1 MADYTVDLSAIAT
14 ANPWTPSAPLKKGST
29 ANLQLVNGSGAKSA
43 SGGSVSYGVH
53 DVNYTLGSTQIRA
66 EVDIGTIVFA
76 SDRVG
81 PAIIARSGAN
91 AGKGYAALPDNY
103 GGIYVYKVSAA
114 GALTQIGY
122 IGSITLAANDLIGLG
137 YQQSTNTLTV
147 YQNGTSKTTVT
158 DSTYNADT
166 TLGAGWLTDP
176 QNINGQYVK
185 RLLGTGVAVS
195 APTITTIS
203 DSTPNHLG
211 SLTITGT
218 GFPTSQTGS
227 AGITIGGIAQTV
239 TWNTSTSCSISSL
252 DVGTNKYGTSVNI
265 IVTDASGNASTGYAT
280 TFSPRSG
287 GASVDLSGTMAS
299 SGVRLVASPDIA
311 AGDQIEYYGATG
323 GTIPTDVTVNNDG
336 TYDTAA
342 AVTGFYWRP
351 WTSGGGWGSAAFE
364 TVTHAAESSGDTGA
378 LFKTMMNALF
388 KTLLEAS

>member
-43 SGGSVSYGVH
+43 SGGNVSYGVH

-66 EVDIGTIVFA
+66 EVDIGTVVFA

-91 AGKGYAALPDNY
+91 AGAGYAALPDNY
-103 GGIYVYKVSAA
+103 GYIYVYKVSAA

-137 YQQSTNTLTV
+137 YQQSTDTLTV
-147 YQNGTSKTTVT
+147 YQNGTSKTPVT
-158 DSTYNADT
+158 DATYNADT

-176 QNINGQYVK
+176 QNINGQYAK
-185 RLLGTGVAVS
+185 RLLGTGVAAS
-195 APTITTIS
+195 APTITNITTLTING
-203 DSTPNHLG
+203 TA
-211 SLTITGT
+211 TITGT

-227 AGITIGGIAQTV
+227 ASVVVGGVSQSV
-239 TWNTSTSCSISSL
+239 TWNTSTSCTFTPAPGANSL
-252 DVGTNKYGTSVNI
+252 LTDVSAV
-265 IVTDASGNASTGYAT
+265 VTDASGSSSSEYTCQFA
-280 TFSPRSG
+280 PRSG
-287 GASVDLSGTMAS
+287 GAVVTLSGTLADPS
-299 SGVRLVASPDIA
+299 LGLEADVPLA
-311 AGDQIEYYGATG
+311 AGNQIEYYGAVG
-323 GTIPTDVTVNNDG
+323 GTIPGDVVVNVDR
-336 TYDTAA
+336 TYDTAD

-351 WTSGGGWGSAAFE
+351 WSSGAGWGSAAFE
-364 TVTHAAESSGDTGA
+364 TVDHAAVSSGDTGA
-378 LFKTMMNALF
+378 LFKTMMNSLF

>member
-66 EVDIGTIVFA
+66 EVDIGTVVFA

-91 AGKGYAALPDNY
+91 AGAGYAALPDNY
-103 GGIYVYKVSAA
+103 GGIYVYTVSAA

-147 YQNGTSKTTVT
+147 YQNGTSKTTVADT
-158 DSTYNADT
+158 TYNADS

-185 RLLGTGVAVS
+185 RLLGTGVAAS
-195 APTITTIS
+195 APTITNITTLTING
-203 DSTPNHLG
+203 TA
-211 SLTITGT
+211 TITGT

-227 AGITIGGIAQTV
+227 ASVVVGGVSQSV
-239 TWNTSTSCSISSL
+239 TWNTSTSCTFTPAP
-252 DVGTNKYGTSVNI
+252 GTNSLLTDVSAV
-265 IVTDASGNASTGYAT
+265 VTDASGSSSSGYTCQFA
-280 TFSPRSG
+280 PRSG
-287 GASVDLSGTMAS
+287 GAVVTLSGTLAS
-299 SGVRLVASPDIA
+299 ASLGLEASPALA
-311 AGDQIEYYGATG
+311 AGDQIEYYGAVG
-323 GTIPTDVTVNNDG
+323 GTIPGDVVVNVDR

-342 AVTGFYWRP
+342 SVTGFYWRP
-351 WTSGGGWGSAAFE
+351 WSSGAGWGTAAFE

-378 LFKTMMNALF
+378 LFKTMMGSLF

>member
-76 SDRVG
+76 SDRAG

-91 AGKGYAALPDNY
+91 AGAGYAALPDNY
-103 GGIYVYKVSAA
+103 GYIYIYKVSAA

-185 RLLGTGVAVS
+185 RLLGTGVAASNATLSSPTPSGTLSTKTTATIGATTNQASGTLYYVASTNQSKITGVTATQVKAGNGSDGVALARSGSNTVS
-195 APTITTIS
+195 TTSPTISATGFIAATTYYYAVVQTNANGDSNVIDTGSFTTAPTETA
-203 DSTPNHLG
+203 
-211 SLTITGT
+211 TITWTDTNSG
-218 GFPTSQTGS
+218 
-227 AGITIGGIAQTV
+227 AAQTV
-239 TWNTSTSCSISSL
+239 IERSTDNATWSVIATVNA
-252 DVGTNKYGTSVNI
+252 GTNSYANSGLSTGTYYYRVCALIGSDYSNYTSSVN
-265 IVTDASGNASTGYAT
+265 
-280 TFSPRSG
+280 
-287 GASVDLSGTMAS
+287 
-299 SGVRLVASPDIA
+299 
-311 AGDQIEYYGATG
+311 
-323 GTIPTDVTVNNDG
+323 VTV
-336 TYDTAA
+336 
-342 AVTGFYWRP
+342 
-351 WTSGGGWGSAAFE
+351 S
-364 TVTHAAESSGDTGA
+364 
-378 LFKTMMNALF
+378 
-388 KTLLEAS
+388 